1 MKGWGFEMNLKDQMN
16 GIQHVGV
23 PTNDIETTIKFYEAL
38 GFKIAFQTVNE
49 AANEKVAFLKLGNLV
64 IETYENKAAKME
76 SGAIDH
82 VAIDVRDVE
91 KVHELVT
98 AAGLNT
104 TNDEVHFLPFWENGV
119 KFFTIEGPNKEKVE
133 FSQYLSEVNKIVF
146 MSVKQSTIQR
156 FVLCCIQPVRYKMI
170 KDHRVSGGLFSVLD
184 RIWGRG
190 KISCMKW
197 IMRLQ

>member
-1 MKGWGFEMNLKDQMN
+1 MNLKDQMN
-16 GIQHVGV
+16 GVQHVGV

-64 IETYENKAAKME
+64 IETYEN
-76 SGAIDH
+76 AIDH
-82 VAIDVRDVE
+82 VAIDVKDVE

-133 FSQYLSEVNKIVF
+133 FSQYL
-146 MSVKQSTIQR
+146 
-156 FVLCCIQPVRYKMI
+156 
-170 KDHRVSGGLFSVLD
+170 
-184 RIWGRG
+184 
-190 KISCMKW
+190 
-197 IMRLQ
+197 

>member
-1 MKGWGFEMNLKDQMN
+1 MNLKDQMN

-38 GFKIAFQTVNE
+38 GFEIAFQTVNE

-82 VAIDVRDVE
+82 VAIDVKDVE

-98 AAGLNT
+98 AAGSW
-104 TNDEVHFLPFWENGV
+104 F
-119 KFFTIEGPNKEKVE
+119 KFYTRYHSFPAILGKW
-133 FSQYLSEVNKIVF
+133 SEVLYN
-146 MSVKQSTIQR
+146 
-156 FVLCCIQPVRYKMI
+156 
-170 KDHRVSGGLFSVLD
+170 
-184 RIWGRG
+184 
-190 KISCMKW
+190 
-197 IMRLQ
+197 

>member
-16 GIQHVGV
+16 GVQHVGV

-38 GFKIAFQTVNE
+38 GFKI
-49 AANEKVAFLKLGNLV
+49 AFLKLGNLV

-82 VAIDVRDVE
+82 VAIDVKDVE

-133 FSQYLSEVNKIVF
+133 FSQYL
-146 MSVKQSTIQR
+146 
-156 FVLCCIQPVRYKMI
+156 
-170 KDHRVSGGLFSVLD
+170 
-184 RIWGRG
+184 
-190 KISCMKW
+190 
-197 IMRLQ
+197 

>member
-1 MKGWGFEMNLKDQMN
+1 MNLKDQMN
-16 GIQHVGV
+16 GVQHVGV

-82 VAIDVRDVE
+82 VAIDVKDVE

-119 KFFTIEGPNKEKVE
+119 NFLLLKARIRRRWSSASIYKMCK
-133 FSQYLSEVNKIVF
+133 
-146 MSVKQSTIQR
+146 SVKSPAR
-156 FVLCCIQPVRYKMI
+156 MWVPVLMGIYNTV
-170 KDHRVSGGLFSVLD
+170 
-184 RIWGRG
+184 
-190 KISCMKW
+190 KI
-197 IMRLQ
+197 R

>member
-1 MKGWGFEMNLKDQMN
+1 MNLKDQMN

-23 PTNDIETTIKFYEAL
+23 PTNDIETTIKFYE
-38 GFKIAFQTVNE
+38 TVNE
-49 AANEKVAFLKLGNLV
+49 VANEKVAFLKLGNLV

-82 VAIDVRDVE
+82 VAIDVKDVE

-119 KFFTIEGPNKEKVE
+119 
-133 FSQYLSEVNKIVF
+133 
-146 MSVKQSTIQR
+146 
-156 FVLCCIQPVRYKMI
+156 QPVLIRSK
-170 KDHRVSGGLFSVLD
+170 
-184 RIWGRG
+184 
-190 KISCMKW
+190 
-197 IMRLQ
+197 